1 VFPSVRHK
9 SKELSSLHPQLTSP
23 GTITQQYTSVQGKG
37 KFQERVSTSQDIQRI
52 DLHIKSLRIINDLIN
67 HLGFDG
73 AELLHGC
80 GPAVVLDPF
89 QDHAHDV
96 DAEAGIKHNT
106 S

>member
-1 VFPSVRHK
+1 MRPVSWEKV
-9 SKELSSLHPQLTSP
+9 SLNVYNS
-23 GTITQQYTSVQGKG
+23 
-37 KFQERVSTSQDIQRI
+37 QEIQCI

-80 GPAVVLDPF
+80 GSTIVLDPF

-96 DAEAGIKHNT
+96 DAKAGIKHTIKFTCVKVKRTCKQTGIRSHTDTFSIITNG
-106 S
+106 